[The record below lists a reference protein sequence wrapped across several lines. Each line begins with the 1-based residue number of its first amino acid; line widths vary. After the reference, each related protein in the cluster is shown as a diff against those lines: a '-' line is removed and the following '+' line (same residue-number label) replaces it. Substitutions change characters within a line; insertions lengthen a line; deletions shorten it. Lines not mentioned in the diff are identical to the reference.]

1 MLKKSV
7 SILGMVLLFS
17 SFALAGQSTTS
28 PVPAAPKVQSKPVKA
43 PRQKQ
48 RLKKHQKQAKKP
60 VTPPTSPATPPPQQ

>member
-1 MLKKSV
+1 MLKRSA
-7 SILGMVLLFS
+7 SIFGIVLLFS
-17 SFALAGQSTTS
+17 SLAFGGQSTTS